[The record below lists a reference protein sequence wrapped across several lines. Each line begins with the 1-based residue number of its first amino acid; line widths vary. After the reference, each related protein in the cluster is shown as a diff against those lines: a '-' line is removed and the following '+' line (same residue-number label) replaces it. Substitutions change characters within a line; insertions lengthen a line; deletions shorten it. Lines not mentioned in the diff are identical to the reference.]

1 MKNQFIKLKIPFAT
15 KSYIKNKP
23 KKCYI
28 MGYAYYIFD
37 LDKQIII
44 DEYLELVKANYR
56 ITDIY
61 MIKTKY
67 YENKKVKNFR
77 KKYLDKYSNID
88 INKLVYHHNK
98 FENIKFEFLS
108 DDQIKEI
115 NLYFKNESTTIRR
128 MYSLL
133 SGSNISGAET
143 RAKSSPIR
151 CIDNN
156 YFDCNFANVLAKY
169 YKKSFKH
176 KEYPSDLNEYRLDE
190 LINSDKVKNFN
201 ENFFEY
207 NEDISYEKYPIIPT
221 FVNEIT
227 YEQTIDNIEKY
238 NFNEKQILFIEGFLN
253 KTLDNYEQIVT
264 SSFIK
269 IKLRSYFNAN
279 IAKLLKNKFLPL
291 FSTSEPFNLKIIEN
305 AHIIS
310 FASLLSKSTFESLTD
325 AINPYNCLR
334 IDAATHKLIDND
346 NYYFDKEGN
355 LLNGKGEIVKQNYL
369 DIKKIPYQSRIFFN
383 SYLNTLNKHFK

>member
-88 INKLVYHHNK
+88 INKFVYHHNK
-98 FENIKFEFLS
+98 LENIKFEFLL

-115 NLYFKNESTTIRR
+115 NLYFKNQSMTIRR

-143 RAKSSPIR
+143 KAKSSPIR

-169 YKKSFKH
+169 YNKLFKH
-176 KEYPSDLNEYRLDE
+176 KEYPSDLDEYGLDE
-190 LINSDKVKNFN
+190 LINSDKVKNFK
-201 ENFFEY
+201 ENFFQY
-207 NEDISYEKYPIIPT
+207 NEDILYENCQINQT
-221 FVNEIT
+221 LDNEIT

-264 SSFIK
+264 SNFIK
-269 IKLRSYFNAN
+269 RKLRSYFNAN

-334 IDAATHKLIDND
+334 IDTATHKLIDND

-383 SYLNTLNKHFK
+383 SYLNKHFK